1 MSSNYFNYDDPIPC
15 PYCTSPCHAD
25 FVDVGV
31 GMVQCGPYHC
41 EECGASEIGPELQY
55 EEKKDGNGHY
65 AGIGEI
71 LNREMFSDIEIETNW
86 YEPRS
91 GKISPYANTINGVLV
106 DHKTAKAAYNV
117 GLLDEKNI

>member
-1 MSSNYFNYDDPIPC
+1 MSSNYFNYNNPEPC
-15 PYCTSPCHAD
+15 PYCAAPCHAD

-41 EECGASEIGPELQY
+41 TKCGASEIGPELQY
-55 EEKKDGNGHY
+55 EDKKDENGFY
-65 AGIGEI
+65 AGPGEI
-71 LNREMFSDIEIETNW
+71 KNREMFSDIEIETNW
-86 YEPRS
+86 YEPKS

-106 DHKTAKAAYNV
+106 DHKTAKAAYDV